1 MLFQFF
7 ARFSQLRFRFSLS
20 NLKFAI
26 RFCHRDAVFRLLTR
40 HHQKSK
46 HVRDACAKN
55 IEKRF
60 SDKKNNMLSCAL
72 LHLVQKANTQHT
84 THSEVI
90 STRTSKMSLFWA
102 NYTSDDKQSTTEIKF
117 AHIWYDGACAPWQQN
132 AIWTFRCFPSPPPHE
147 IKLLYLEVLRCRFCN

>member
-7 ARFSQLRFRFSLS
+7 ARFSQLRFRFF
-20 NLKFAI
+20 LKFAI
-26 RFCHRDAVFRLLTR
+26 RFCHRDAVFRLLPR
-40 HHQKSK
+40 HHQKAK

-90 STRTSKMSLFWA
+90 F
-102 NYTSDDKQSTTEIKF
+102 DKNIENVIVL
-117 AHIWYDGACAPWQQN
+117 G
-132 AIWTFRCFPSPPPHE
+132 E
-147 IKLLYLEVLRCRFCN
+147 LYIG